1 MTTAILTP
9 HSPPDVDISAP
20 ASPPEAQRGDRR
32 GPFRPAQ
39 LATARKRVSGRS
51 LSRTYRFVDGL
62 FIGGLGAVACAVANP
77 AGVWASPVGDV
88 IPFFAA
94 AALLAGALET
104 AGAYALRPRESFP
117 AHLARLGLGFC
128 VCGLALAAL
137 LLLAR
142 PPLAIER
149 GLIGWFD
156 LCLAGLCVLHVGW
169 RSNVRRLRQAGRLT
183 PNIVVVGATPNAQRL
198 IARALESRDVAV
210 LGVFDDRKG
219 RVADSILGVPVL
231 GDTAALV
238 SHRIMPYVDQVVI
251 TVTATAQARVR
262 GLVERLGV
270 LPNEIM
276 LFVDVGAAS
285 GEDASDAA
293 LSRILDAPLARLSG
307 HRVDD
312 GQTFAKRMQDLA
324 LGAVALAAALPVMAA
339 VALAIRLDT
348 PGPIF
353 FRQRRHGFNNEEI
366 VVWKFRSMHHDMRD
380 DGALRQVER
389 GDPRVTRVGRL
400 IRAASLDELP
410 QLFNVMAGEMSLV
423 GPRPHSPTTKTGD
436 VESARLVAQYAHR
449 HRIKPGMTGWAAING
464 SLGAMETPEQV
475 RRRVALDIDY
485 IERQSFW
492 LDLYIMLM
500 TAPRLIGERRST
512 R

>member
-1 MTTAILTP
+1 MTTAILP
-9 HSPPDVDISAP
+9 HSPPEVGVPEPAP
-20 ASPPEAQRGDRR
+20 SPQAVQRGDRR
-32 GPFRPAQ
+32 GPFRPTQ
-39 LATARKRVSGRS
+39 LASVRKRVSGRS
-51 LSRTYRFVDGL
+51 LSRTYRWVDGL
-62 FIGGLGAVACAVANP
+62 VVGGLAALACALANP
-77 AGVWASPVGDV
+77 AGVWTSRIGDV
-88 IPFFAA
+88 IPFFIAA
-94 AALLAGALET
+94 AGLAGALET
-104 AGAYALRPRESFP
+104 AGAYGLRPRESFP
-117 AHLARLGLGFC
+117 AHLLRLGLAFGA
-128 VCGLALAAL
+128 CGAALAGFL
-137 LLLAR
+137 WLAR
-142 PPLAIER
+142 PSVAVENALA
-149 GLIGWFD
+149 GWFG
-156 LCLAGLCVLHVGW
+156 LCLAGLGVLHVGW
-169 RSNVRRLRQAGRLT
+169 WSNVRGLWRAGRLT

-219 RVADSILGVPVL
+219 RVADSILGVPLL
-231 GDTAALV
+231 GDTTALV
-238 SHRIMPYVDQVVI
+238 SHKIMPYVDQVVI
-251 TVTATAQARVR
+251 AVTATAQARVR

-276 LFVDVGAAS
+276 LFVDVGAGS

-293 LSRILDAPLARLSG
+293 LSRIADAPLARLSG
-307 HRVDD
+307 HRLDD
-312 GQTFAKRMQDLA
+312 DKALAKRMQDVV

-353 FRQRRHGFNNEEI
+353 FRQRRHGFNNEVI
-366 VVWKFRSMHHDMRD
+366 VVWKFRSMHHAMRD

-436 VESARLVAQYAHR
+436 VESARLVAEYAHR

-500 TAPRLIGERRST
+500 TVPRLMAERRST